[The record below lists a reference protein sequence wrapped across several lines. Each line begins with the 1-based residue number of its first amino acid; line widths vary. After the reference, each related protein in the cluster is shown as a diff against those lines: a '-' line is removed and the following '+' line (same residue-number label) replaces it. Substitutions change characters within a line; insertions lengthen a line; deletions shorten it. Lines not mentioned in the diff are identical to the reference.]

1 MVQGRTIGVTSNILL
16 FDNLHFMVNWKGE
29 GGKTINTP
37 DTAPPATEEYR
48 GSHKICWTVAPIQ
61 IVCDEL
67 QDGQGTWLSAQT
79 TWRTVYV
86 WIVLVMAKVKM
97 NTIYRIIIPT
107 LKHKTSKRLLAI
119 PISSSACSEG
129 VCDIPH
135 RDDFHASNT
144 SMSSSPSLFCHGQH
158 NPCHDRRGS
167 ELRIHITLA
176 SDHRIQWREESS
188 PSTGDGIVVVY
199 VLSKGPVKPMLA
211 SYYTISWF
219 FFFFS
224 NSRDTEAVREA
235 GVPGRRAGTKW
246 AQGGPTEVTLQV
258 TLALTQ
264 CDTPTTHN
272 SSLALAWG
280 ELAAAGEKA
289 RGQQGRWEAAQYQ
302 EGAHCCWSYY
312 TPHHSIQTPMQQ
324 WPTKLGADIMDL
336 TMIVQDKYNASEAGS
351 TGVRGAGCSMTLRSR
366 WPPCSGLGNQKVTV
380 STKLLPTDQGH
391 LGWATLAQQCM
402 Q

>member
-219 FFFFS
+219 FFFF
-224 NSRDTEAVREA
+224 
-235 GVPGRRAGTKW
+235 
-246 AQGGPTEVTLQV
+246 
-258 TLALTQ
+258 LAI
-264 CDTPTTHN
+264 P
-272 SSLALAWG
+272 
-280 ELAAAGEKA
+280 E
-289 RGQQGRWEAAQYQ
+289 
-302 EGAHCCWSYY
+302 
-312 TPHHSIQTPMQQ
+312 
-324 WPTKLGADIMDL
+324 
-336 TMIVQDKYNASEAGS
+336 
-351 TGVRGAGCSMTLRSR
+351 TLR
-366 WPPCSGLGNQKVTV
+366 L
-380 STKLLPTDQGH
+380 
-391 LGWATLAQQCM
+391 
-402 Q
+402 